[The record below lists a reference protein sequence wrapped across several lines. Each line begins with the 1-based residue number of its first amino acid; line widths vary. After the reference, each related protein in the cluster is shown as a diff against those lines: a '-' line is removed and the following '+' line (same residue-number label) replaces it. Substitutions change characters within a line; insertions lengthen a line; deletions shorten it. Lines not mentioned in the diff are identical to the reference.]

1 MSGGAQSDGR
11 ARPEPVVRA
20 RAGRWV
26 ARLVVAGVLVIV
38 GAGLL
43 LADAVPEG
51 IPRIVVSLL
60 TLAAFGLGAAS
71 VAVITVRWRTS
82 VRSGT
87 GRDTMRLVVRDPL
100 GARVV
105 PLSDRVVLGRGLDSA
120 LTPAYWLF
128 DGERR
133 AVPISPDLDPV
144 RLEGLA
150 YSLGI
155 PVVDIDDAPGFRR
168 L

>member
-1 MSGGAQSDGR
+1 VSAGAEGQGAGR
-11 ARPEPVVRA
+11 GRPEPVVRA

-26 ARLVVAGVLVIV
+26 PRLIVAGVLVV
-38 GAGLL
+38 AGAGLL
-43 LADAVPEG
+43 LADGVPEG
-51 IPRIVVSLL
+51 ISRIVVSLL
-60 TLAAFGLGAAS
+60 TIAAFGLGAAS

-82 VRSGT
+82 VRFDGEA
-87 GRDTMRLVVRDPL
+87 LVVRDPL

>member
-1 MSGGAQSDGR
+1 MSGSQ
-11 ARPEPVVRA
+11 RPPDPVVRA
-20 RAGRWV
+20 GVGRWG
-26 ARLVVAGVLVIV
+26 RGLVVAAVLVV
-38 GAGLL
+38 LGAGAL
-43 LADAVPEG
+43 LAEAVPEG
-51 IPRIVVSLL
+51 IPRVIASLL

-82 VRSGT
+82 VRFDGES
-87 GRDTMRLVVRDPL
+87 LVVRDPL

-105 PLSDRVVLGRGLDSA
+105 PVTDRVILGRGLDSA
-120 LTPAYWLF
+120 LTPTYWIF

-155 PVVDIDDAPGFRR
+155 PIVDIDDAPGFRR

>member
-1 MSGGAQSDGR
+1 
-11 ARPEPVVRA
+11 
-20 RAGRWV
+20 V
-26 ARLVVAGVLVIV
+26 AAVLVVL
-38 GAGLL
+38 GAGAL
-43 LADAVPEG
+43 LAEAVPEG
-51 IPRIVVSLL
+51 IPRVIASLL

-82 VRSGT
+82 VRFDGES
-87 GRDTMRLVVRDPL
+87 LVVRDPL

-105 PLSDRVVLGRGLDSA
+105 PVTDRVILGRGLDTA
-120 LTPAYWLF
+120 LTPTYWLF

-155 PVVDIDDAPGFRR
+155 PIVDIDDAPGFRR

>member
-1 MSGGAQSDGR
+1 M
-11 ARPEPVVRA
+11 
-20 RAGRWV
+20 RAGVGRWGR
-26 ARLVVAGVLVIV
+26 RLVVAAVLVV
-38 GAGLL
+38 LGAGAL
-43 LADAVPEG
+43 LAEAVPEG
-51 IPRIVVSLL
+51 IPRVIASLL

-82 VRSGT
+82 VRFDGES
-87 GRDTMRLVVRDPL
+87 LVVRDPL

-105 PLSDRVVLGRGLDSA
+105 PVTDRVILGRGLDSA
-120 LTPAYWLF
+120 LTPTYWLF

-133 AVPISPDLDPV
+133 AVLISPDLDPV

-155 PVVDIDDAPGFRR
+155 PIVDIDDAPGFRR

>member
-1 MSGGAQSDGR
+1 MLVSGSQ
-11 ARPEPVVRA
+11 RPPDPVVRA
-20 RAGRWV
+20 GVGRWGR
-26 ARLVVAGVLVIV
+26 RLVVAAVLVV
-38 GAGLL
+38 LGAGAL
-43 LADAVPEG
+43 LAEAVPEG
-51 IPRIVVSLL
+51 IPRVIASLL

-82 VRSGT
+82 VRFDGES
-87 GRDTMRLVVRDPL
+87 LVVRDPL

-105 PLSDRVVLGRGLDSA
+105 PVTDRDILGRGLDSA
-120 LTPAYWLF
+120 LTPTYWLF

-155 PVVDIDDAPGFRR
+155 PIVDIDDAPGFRR

>member
-1 MSGGAQSDGR
+1 MSGAAQSDGR

-26 ARLVVAGVLVIV
+26 ARLLVAAVLVVV

-43 LADAVPEG
+43 LADGVPEG
-51 IPRIVVSLL
+51 IPRIAVSLL

-82 VRSGT
+82 VRFDGEA
-87 GRDTMRLVVRDPL
+87 LVVRDPL

-150 YSLGI
+150 YSLGV
-155 PVVDIDDAPGFRR
+155 PVVDIDDAPGFQR

>member
-1 MSGGAQSDGR
+1 MSGSQ
-11 ARPEPVVRA
+11 RPPYPVVRA
-20 RAGRWV
+20 GVGRWGR
-26 ARLVVAGVLVIV
+26 RLVVAAVLVV
-38 GAGLL
+38 LGAGAL
-43 LADAVPEG
+43 LAEAVPEG
-51 IPRIVVSLL
+51 IPRVIASLL

-82 VRSGT
+82 VRFDGES
-87 GRDTMRLVVRDPL
+87 LVVRDPL

-105 PLSDRVVLGRGLDSA
+105 PVTDRDILGRGLDSA
-120 LTPAYWLF
+120 LTPTYWLF

-155 PVVDIDDAPGFRR
+155 PIVDIDDAPGFRR

>member
-1 MSGGAQSDGR
+1 MSGSQ
-11 ARPEPVVRA
+11 RPPDPVVRA
-20 RAGRWV
+20 GVGRCGR
-26 ARLVVAGVLVIV
+26 RLVVAAVLVV
-38 GAGLL
+38 LGAGAL
-43 LADAVPEG
+43 LAEAVPEG
-51 IPRIVVSLL
+51 IPRVIASLL

-82 VRSGT
+82 VRFDGES
-87 GRDTMRLVVRDPL
+87 LVVRDPL

-105 PLSDRVVLGRGLDSA
+105 PVTDRVILGRGLDSA
-120 LTPAYWLF
+120 LTPTYWLF

-155 PVVDIDDAPGFRR
+155 PIVDIDDAPGFRR

>member
-1 MSGGAQSDGR
+1 M
-11 ARPEPVVRA
+11 
-20 RAGRWV
+20 RAGVGRWGR
-26 ARLVVAGVLVIV
+26 RLVVAAVLVV
-38 GAGLL
+38 LGAGAL
-43 LADAVPEG
+43 LAEAVPEG
-51 IPRIVVSLL
+51 IPRVIASLL

-82 VRSGT
+82 VRFDGES
-87 GRDTMRLVVRDPL
+87 LVVRDPL

-105 PLSDRVVLGRGLDSA
+105 PVTDRVILGRGLDSA
-120 LTPAYWLF
+120 LTPTYWLF

-155 PVVDIDDAPGFRR
+155 PIVDIDDAPGFRR

>member
-1 MSGGAQSDGR
+1 MSGSQ
-11 ARPEPVVRA
+11 PPPYPVVRA
-20 RAGRWV
+20 GVGRWGR
-26 ARLVVAGVLVIV
+26 RLVVAAVLVV
-38 GAGLL
+38 LGAGAL
-43 LADAVPEG
+43 LAEAVPEG
-51 IPRIVVSLL
+51 IPHVIASLL

-82 VRSGT
+82 VRFDGES
-87 GRDTMRLVVRDPL
+87 LVVRDPL

-105 PLSDRVVLGRGLDSA
+105 PVTERVILGRGLDSA
-120 LTPAYWLF
+120 LTPTYWLF

>member
-1 MSGGAQSDGR
+1 MSGSQ
-11 ARPEPVVRA
+11 PPPYPVVRA
-20 RAGRWV
+20 GVGRWGR
-26 ARLVVAGVLVIV
+26 RLVVAAVLVV
-38 GAGLL
+38 LGAGAL
-43 LADAVPEG
+43 LAEAVPEG
-51 IPRIVVSLL
+51 IPRVIASLL

-82 VRSGT
+82 VRFDGES
-87 GRDTMRLVVRDPL
+87 LVVRDPL

-105 PLSDRVVLGRGLDSA
+105 PVTDRVILGRGLDSA
-120 LTPAYWLF
+120 LTPTYWLF

-155 PVVDIDDAPGFRR
+155 PIVDIDDAPGFRR

>member
-1 MSGGAQSDGR
+1 MSGSQ
-11 ARPEPVVRA
+11 PPPYPVVRA
-20 RAGRWV
+20 GVGRWGR
-26 ARLVVAGVLVIV
+26 RLVVAAVLVV
-38 GAGLL
+38 LGAGAL
-43 LADAVPEG
+43 LAEAVPEG
-51 IPRIVVSLL
+51 IPRVIASLL

-82 VRSGT
+82 VRFDGES
-87 GRDTMRLVVRDPL
+87 LVVRDPL

-105 PLSDRVVLGRGLDSA
+105 PVTERVILGRGLDSA
-120 LTPAYWLF
+120 LTPTYWLF

>member
-1 MSGGAQSDGR
+1 MSGAAQSDGR

-26 ARLVVAGVLVIV
+26 ARLLVAGVLVIV

-51 IPRIVVSLL
+51 IPRIAVSLL
-60 TLAAFGLGAAS
+60 TLAAFALGAAS

-82 VRSGT
+82 VRFDGEA
-87 GRDTMRLVVRDPL
+87 LVVRDPL

-105 PLSDRVVLGRGLDSA
+105 PVSDRVVLGRGLDSA

>member
-1 MSGGAQSDGR
+1 M
-11 ARPEPVVRA
+11 
-20 RAGRWV
+20 RAGVGRWGR
-26 ARLVVAGVLVIV
+26 RLVVAAVLVV
-38 GAGLL
+38 LGAGAL
-43 LADAVPEG
+43 LAEAVPEG
-51 IPRIVVSLL
+51 IPRVIASLL

-82 VRSGT
+82 VRFDGES
-87 GRDTMRLVVRDPL
+87 LVVRDPL

-105 PLSDRVVLGRGLDSA
+105 PVTDRDILGRGLDSA
-120 LTPAYWLF
+120 LTPTYWLF

-155 PVVDIDDAPGFRR
+155 PIVDIDDAPGFRR

>member
-1 MSGGAQSDGR
+1 MSGSQ
-11 ARPEPVVRA
+11 RPPDPVVRA
-20 RAGRWV
+20 GVGRWGR
-26 ARLVVAGVLVIV
+26 RLVVAAVLVV
-38 GAGLL
+38 LGAGAL
-43 LADAVPEG
+43 LAEAVPEG
-51 IPRIVVSLL
+51 IPRVIASLL

-82 VRSGT
+82 VRFDGES
-87 GRDTMRLVVRDPL
+87 LVVRDPL

-105 PLSDRVVLGRGLDSA
+105 PVTDRVILGRGLDSA
-120 LTPAYWLF
+120 LTPTYWLF
-128 DGERR
+128 DGELR

-155 PVVDIDDAPGFRR
+155 PIVDIDDAPGFRR

>member
-1 MSGGAQSDGR
+1 MSGSQ
-11 ARPEPVVRA
+11 RPPDPVVRA
-20 RAGRWV
+20 GVGRWGR
-26 ARLVVAGVLVIV
+26 RLVVAAVLVV
-38 GAGLL
+38 LGAGAL
-43 LADAVPEG
+43 LAEAVPEG
-51 IPRIVVSLL
+51 IPRVIASLL

-82 VRSGT
+82 VRFDGES
-87 GRDTMRLVVRDPL
+87 LVVRDPL

-105 PLSDRVVLGRGLDSA
+105 PVTDRVILGRGLDSA
-120 LTPAYWLF
+120 LTPTYWLF

-155 PVVDIDDAPGFRR
+155 PIVDIDDAPGFRR

>member
-1 MSGGAQSDGR
+1 M
-11 ARPEPVVRA
+11 RPREGDSRPAGELVVRA

-26 ARLVVAGVLVIV
+26 RRSAFAGVLVVV
-38 GAGLL
+38 GAAILI
-43 LADAVPEG
+43 ADAVPEG
-51 IPRIVVSLL
+51 IPRVIVSLL
-60 TLAAFGLGAAS
+60 TLGAFGVGAAGI
-71 VAVITVRWRTS
+71 AVFTVRWRTS
-82 VRSGT
+82 VRFDGEAI
-87 GRDTMRLVVRDPL
+87 VVRDPL

-105 PLSDRVVLGRGLDSA
+105 PLSDRVVLGRGLDSS

-155 PVVDIDDAPGFRR
+155 RVIDIDDAPGFRR

>member
-1 MSGGAQSDGR
+1 M
-11 ARPEPVVRA
+11 
-20 RAGRWV
+20 RAGVGRWG
-26 ARLVVAGVLVIV
+26 RGLVVAAVLVV
-38 GAGLL
+38 LGAGAL
-43 LADAVPEG
+43 LAEAVPEG
-51 IPRIVVSLL
+51 IPRVIASLL

-82 VRSGT
+82 VRFDGES
-87 GRDTMRLVVRDPL
+87 LVVRDPL

-105 PLSDRVVLGRGLDSA
+105 PVTDRVILGRGLDSA
-120 LTPAYWLF
+120 LTPTYWIF

-155 PVVDIDDAPGFRR
+155 PIVDIDDAPGFRR